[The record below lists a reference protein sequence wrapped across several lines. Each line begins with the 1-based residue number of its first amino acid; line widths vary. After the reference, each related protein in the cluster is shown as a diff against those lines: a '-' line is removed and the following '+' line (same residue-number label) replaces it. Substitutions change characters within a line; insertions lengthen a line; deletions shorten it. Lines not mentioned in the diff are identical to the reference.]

1 MVSRLKPFIF
11 LLCLVPFAQL
21 AYNAYIGDLGVNPID
36 FITRFTGSWTLIFLI
51 GTLAVTPARRLT
63 GWNDLIKLRRMLGL
77 FAFAYAL
84 THFATYL
91 VLDHFFDWRAIG
103 KDILKRP
110 YVTAGFTA
118 FVIMLPLALTSTAGM
133 IRRLGKRWQK
143 LHRLI
148 YVAAVA
154 GVIHFYW
161 LVKADIRRPAQ
172 YGFVLALLLVYR
184 ILVTR
189 RSDTAKS
196 SSKRAVR
203 PPERVVAKNAPHLFP
218 PPRPG
223 ED

>member
-1 MVSRLKPFIF
+1 MISRSKPFVF
-11 LLCLVPFAQL
+11 LLCLIPFAQL
-21 AYNAYIGDLGVNPID
+21 GYNAYTGDLGVNPID
-36 FITRFTGSWTLIFLI
+36 FITRFTGSWALIFLI
-51 GTLAVTPARRLT
+51 GTLAVSPARRLT

-77 FAFAYAL
+77 FAFAYAS

-103 KDILKRP
+103 KDIVKRP

-118 FVIMLPLALTSTAGM
+118 FVIMVPLALTSTAGM

-148 YVAAVA
+148 YIAALA

-172 YGFVLALLLVYR
+172 YGFVLGLLLIYR
-184 ILVTR
+184 ILVIWRTGI
-189 RSDTAKS
+189 AKS
-196 SSKRAVR
+196 SSKRTVR
-203 PPERVVAKNAPHLFP
+203 QRETVIPKNAPRLFP
-218 PPRPG
+218 GSRPG

>member
-21 AYNAYIGDLGVNPID
+21 AYDAYIGDLGVNPID
-36 FITRFTGSWTLIFLI
+36 FITRFTGSWALIFLI

-77 FAFAYAL
+77 FAFAYASA
-84 THFATYL
+84 HFATFL

-103 KDILKRP
+103 KDIVKRP

-148 YVAAVA
+148 YVAAAA

-172 YGFVLALLLVYR
+172 YGFVLALLLGYR
-184 ILVTR
+184 VAMKW
-189 RSDTAKS
+189 AKRKPAAVARKS
-196 SSKRAVR
+196 AVARAQ
-203 PPERVVAKNAPHLFP
+203 EIS
-218 PPRPG
+218 
-223 ED
+223 

>member
-1 MVSRLKPFIF
+1 MVSRIKPLIF
-11 LLCLVPFAQL
+11 LLCLVPFGQL

-36 FITRFTGSWTLIFLI
+36 FITRFTGSWALIFLL

-77 FAFAYAL
+77 FAFSYASA
-84 THFATYL
+84 HFATYL
-91 VLDHFFDWRAIG
+91 VLDHFFDWQAIG
-103 KDILKRP
+103 KDIIKRP

-118 FVIMLPLALTSTAGM
+118 FVIMLSLALTSTAGM

-148 YVAAVA
+148 YIAALA

-172 YGFVLALLLVYR
+172 YGFVLLVLLSYR
-184 ILVTR
+184 IVVGW
-189 RSDTAKS
+189 RSTSAKS
-196 SSKRAVR
+196 SAKRTVRSAVGAM
-203 PPERVVAKNAPHLFP
+203 AKNAAGLFP
-218 PPRPG
+218 PSAG
-223 ED
+223 KD

>member
-1 MVSRLKPFIF
+1 MVSRIKPLIF
-11 LLCLVPFAQL
+11 LLCLVPFGQL

-36 FITRFTGSWTLIFLI
+36 FITRFTGSWALIFLL

-77 FAFAYAL
+77 FAFSYASA
-84 THFATYL
+84 HFATYL
-91 VLDHFFDWRAIG
+91 VLDHFFDWQAIG
-103 KDILKRP
+103 KDIIKRP

-118 FVIMLPLALTSTAGM
+118 FVIMLSLALTSTAGM

-148 YVAAVA
+148 YVAALA

-172 YGFVLALLLVYR
+172 YGFVLLVLLSYR
-184 ILVTR
+184 IVVGW
-189 RSDTAKS
+189 RSTSAKS
-196 SSKRAVR
+196 SAKRTVR
-203 PPERVVAKNAPHLFP
+203 SAAGAMAKNAAGLFP
-218 PPRPG
+218 PSAG
-223 ED
+223 KD

>member
-1 MVSRLKPFIF
+1 MVSRIKPLIF
-11 LLCLVPFAQL
+11 LLCLVPFGQL

-36 FITRFTGSWTLIFLI
+36 FITRFTGSWALIFLL

-77 FAFAYAL
+77 FAFSYASA
-84 THFATYL
+84 HFATYL
-91 VLDHFFDWRAIG
+91 VLDHFFDWQAIG
-103 KDILKRP
+103 KDIIKRP

-118 FVIMLPLALTSTAGM
+118 FVIMLSLALTSTAGM

-148 YVAAVA
+148 YVAALA

-172 YGFVLALLLVYR
+172 YGFVLLVLLSYR
-184 ILVTR
+184 IVVGW
-189 RSDTAKS
+189 RSTSAKS
-196 SSKRAVR
+196 SAKRTVRSAVGAM
-203 PPERVVAKNAPHLFP
+203 AKNAAGLFP
-218 PPRPG
+218 PSAG
-223 ED
+223 KD

>member
-36 FITRFTGSWTLIFLI
+36 FITRFTGSWALIFLI

-77 FAFAYAL
+77 FAFAYASA
-84 THFATYL
+84 HFATFL
-91 VLDHFFDWRAIG
+91 VLDHFFDWQAIG
-103 KDILKRP
+103 KDIVKRP

-148 YVAAVA
+148 YLAAPA

-172 YGFVLALLLVYR
+172 YGFVLALLLIYR
-184 ILVTR
+184 ILVIW
-189 RSDTAKS
+189 RSDIAKS